1 MKKTIR
7 LTAIILAFCTL
18 FLAFSGCGQKTGD
31 IPATQ
36 SPNTTPALNDDTL
49 VVTIDGSPVYLPEF
63 KYWLNYSLQYCGFVP
78 GSEIDWDSEYTSNM
92 TLREYVM
99 YDAVNAVAL
108 YRTIGKRA
116 ESMGIELSAED
127 KANIET
133 IMSENAAYF
142 ETEEEYQAYLEESYL
157 TEELMEYLLEASCN
171 YYNIFVKMF
180 GTNGE
185 LVPDTDAVAY
195 GEDNGYYRAKH
206 ILMSFTDD
214 EGNAYTEEDMQTKHA
229 QLEDMLAQIR
239 TSDDPTALFD
249 QLMAEFSE
257 DPGLSGYP
265 NGYQFVRG
273 DMVNEF
279 QSAVESLGD
288 YEVSDIVTMG
298 DYGYT
303 IIMRLPLDPDESAVS
318 NMYGYTLRYITANF
332 EYEALANTWA
342 TEANIEYSENY
353 AYIDPADWF

>member
-1 MKKTIR
+1 MKKTFR
-7 LTAIILAFCTL
+7 LTAIIVAFCTL
-18 FLAFSGCGQKTGD
+18 FFAFSGCGQKADD

-36 SPNTTPALNDDTL
+36 PPDTSPTLSDDTL
-49 VVTIDGSPVYLPEF
+49 VVTIEGSPVYWPEF

-78 GSEIDWDSEYTSNM
+78 GSEIDWDSEYSSNM

-108 YRTIGKRA
+108 YRIIDKTA
-116 ESMGIELSAED
+116 ESMGIDLSD
-127 KANIET
+127 DNKASIET

-142 ETEEEYQAYLEESYL
+142 ETEEAYQEYLEESYL

-171 YYNIFVKMF
+171 YFNIFVKMF
-180 GTNGE
+180 GQSGE
-185 LVPDTDAVAY
+185 LVPDTDALAF
-195 GEDNGYYRAKH
+195 GEENGYFRAKH

-214 EGNAYTEEDMQTKHA
+214 EGNACTEEEMQTKYA

-239 TSDDPTALFD
+239 AADDPTALFD
-249 QLMAEFSE
+249 QYMAEFSE
-257 DPGLSGYP
+257 DPGLSSYP
-265 NGYQFVRG
+265 DGYQFVRG
-273 DMVNEF
+273 DMVDEF

-288 YEVSDIVTMG
+288 HEVSDIVTMG

-303 IIMRLPLDPDESAVS
+303 IIMRLPLEPDDSAIS
-318 NMYGYTLRYITANF
+318 NMYGHSLRYITANF
-332 EYEALANTWA
+332 EYEALAKAWA
-342 TEANIEYSENY
+342 TEANVEYSENY